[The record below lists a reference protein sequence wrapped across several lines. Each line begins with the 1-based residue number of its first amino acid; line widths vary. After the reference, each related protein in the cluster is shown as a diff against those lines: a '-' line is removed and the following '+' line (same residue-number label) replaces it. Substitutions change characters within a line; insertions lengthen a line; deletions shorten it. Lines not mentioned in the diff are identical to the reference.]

1 MWKRAQRRLME
12 YARHIIMISTQRKYV
27 IAAAIL
33 LAIVLAI
40 GLVVG
45 GVWFW
50 GILKEFIKPDTP
62 TEKKDLVQVFAFIVA
77 GVVGSLT
84 ALAAVGNVYISTR
97 NLKQQRDFEKQ
108 RVQADALTDYFV
120 QMGQS
125 LLNKD
130 RAVWTPRMIAAAE
143 TQTRTVLAR
152 LDGENKRPVLQFL
165 YDSVLIKKDDQ
176 IINLFKARLNEADL
190 IDAYLREVDL
200 SNAVLREANLR
211 DANLKEANLHHANL
225 KGANLTEADL
235 TEADLT
241 EADLSGADLR
251 NALGWT
257 CDQLLSARSLKGAT
271 MPTGEKVR
279 TS

>member
-27 IAAAIL
+27 IAA
-33 LAIVLAI
+33 AIVLAI

-241 EADLSGADLR
+241 EADLSGA
-251 NALGWT
+251 
-257 CDQLLSARSLKGAT
+257 
-271 MPTGEKVR
+271 
-279 TS
+279 